1 MSENQVGSV
10 RVLCVAW
17 WGRGREGG
25 GDLLPNGDIDDD
37 EEEQGEG
44 GDPTAD
50 DERDGREQCLVHD
63 LWRQGERRCRC
74 VRKKNALAPS
84 ANTTHTHI
92 KTALSLPGTCYL
104 K

>member
-1 MSENQVGSV
+1 MTITWSRRECKSTLRGVVG
-10 RVLCVAW
+10 
-17 WGRGREGG
+17 EK

-63 LWRQGERRCRC
+63 LWRQGERH
-74 VRKKNALAPS
+74 VDV
-84 ANTTHTHI
+84 
-92 KTALSLPGTCYL
+92 
-104 K
+104 